1 MHYTY
6 LYYKVYPNVKVKML
20 IQQVAKKLNTT
31 TRTIRHYEDLGIIKS
46 DRLANN
52 YRVYDEKNYDKLK
65 FLVRARNLGFSLKEC
80 KELIKLFEN
89 NTRQSSLVR
98 EIAKKKLNDLKL
110 QIKELDNLKV
120 SLEWLVNKCPGNEKP
135 DCPIIDEL
143 AKD

>member
-1 MHYTY
+1 MF
-6 LYYKVYPNVKVKML
+6 
-20 IQQVAKKLNTT
+20 IQQVAKKLNIT

-46 DRLANN
+46 DRLENN

-89 NTRQSSLVR
+89 STRKSSRVR

-143 AKD
+143 ARD

>member
-1 MHYTY
+1 MF
-6 LYYKVYPNVKVKML
+6 
-20 IQQVAKKLNTT
+20 IQQVAKKLNIT

-46 DRLANN
+46 DRLENN

-110 QIKELDNLKV
+110 QIKELENLKI

-143 AKD
+143 ARD

>member
-1 MHYTY
+1 MF
-6 LYYKVYPNVKVKML
+6 
-20 IQQVAKKLNTT
+20 IQQVAKKLNIT
-31 TRTIRHYEDLGIIKS
+31 TRTIRHYEDMGIIKS
-46 DRLANN
+46 DRLENN

-110 QIKELDNLKV
+110 QIKELDNLKI
-120 SLEWLVNKCPGNEKP
+120 SLEWLINKCPGNEKP

-143 AKD
+143 ARD

>member
-1 MHYTY
+1 MF
-6 LYYKVYPNVKVKML
+6 
-20 IQQVAKKLNTT
+20 IQQVAKKLNIT
-31 TRTIRHYEDLGIIKS
+31 TRTIRHYEDMGIIKS
-46 DRLANN
+46 DRLENN

-89 NTRQSSLVR
+89 NTRQSSIVR

-110 QIKELDNLKV
+110 QIKELENLKI
-120 SLEWLVNKCPGNEKP
+120 SLEWLVKKCPGNEKP

-143 AKD
+143 ARD

>member
-1 MHYTY
+1 MF
-6 LYYKVYPNVKVKML
+6 
-20 IQQVAKKLNTT
+20 IQQVAKKLNIT
-31 TRTIRHYEDLGIIKS
+31 TRSIRHYEDLGIIKS
-46 DRLANN
+46 DRLENN

-110 QIKELDNLKV
+110 QIKELQNLKI

>member
-1 MHYTY
+1 MF
-6 LYYKVYPNVKVKML
+6 
-20 IQQVAKKLNTT
+20 IQQVAKKLNIT
-31 TRTIRHYEDLGIIKS
+31 TRTIRHYEELGIIKS
-46 DRLANN
+46 NRLENN
-52 YRVYDEKNYDKLK
+52 YRVYDAENYDKLK

-89 NTRQSSLVR
+89 DTRKSASVR
-98 EIAKKKLNDLKL
+98 DIAKKKLNDLKL

>member
-1 MHYTY
+1 MF
-6 LYYKVYPNVKVKML
+6 
-20 IQQVAKKLNTT
+20 IQQVAKKLNIT
-31 TRTIRHYEDLGIIKS
+31 TRTIRHYEDMGIIKS
-46 DRLANN
+46 DRLENN

-110 QIKELDNLKV
+110 QIKELENLKI

>member
-1 MHYTY
+1 MF
-6 LYYKVYPNVKVKML
+6 
-20 IQQVAKKLNTT
+20 IQQVAKKLNIT
-31 TRTIRHYEDLGIIKS
+31 TRTIRYYEDLGIIKS
-46 DRLANN
+46 NRLENN
-52 YRVYDEKNYDKLK
+52 YRVYDTENYDKLK

-89 NTRQSSLVR
+89 DTRKSASVR
-98 EIAKKKLNDLKL
+98 DIAKKKLNDLKL

>member
-1 MHYTY
+1 MF
-6 LYYKVYPNVKVKML
+6 
-20 IQQVAKKLNTT
+20 IQQVAKKLNIT
-31 TRTIRHYEDLGIIKS
+31 TRTIRHYEDMGIIKS
-46 DRLANN
+46 DRLENN

-110 QIKELDNLKV
+110 QIKELENLKI
-120 SLEWLVNKCPGNEKP
+120 SLEWLVKKCPGNEKP

-143 AKD
+143 ARD

>member
-1 MHYTY
+1 MF
-6 LYYKVYPNVKVKML
+6 
-20 IQQVAKKLNTT
+20 IQQVAKKLNIT
-31 TRTIRHYEDLGIIKS
+31 TRTIRHYEDMGIIKS
-46 DRLANN
+46 DRLENN

-89 NTRQSSLVR
+89 NTWQSSLVR

-110 QIKELDNLKV
+110 QIKELENLKI

-143 AKD
+143 ARD

>member
-1 MHYTY
+1 MF
-6 LYYKVYPNVKVKML
+6 
-20 IQQVAKKLNTT
+20 IQQVAKKLNIT

-46 DRLANN
+46 KRLENN
-52 YRVYDEKNYDKLK
+52 YRVYDTKNYDKLK

-89 NTRQSSLVR
+89 ESRQSSSVR

-110 QIKELDNLKV
+110 QIQELDNLKV
-120 SLEWLVNKCPGNEKP
+120 SLEWLVKKCPGNEKP
-135 DCPIIDEL
+135 NCPIIDEL

>member
-1 MHYTY
+1 MF
-6 LYYKVYPNVKVKML
+6 
-20 IQQVAKKLNTT
+20 IQQVAKKLNIT

-46 DRLANN
+46 DRLENN

-110 QIKELDNLKV
+110 QIKELENLKI
-120 SLEWLVNKCPGNEKP
+120 SLEWLVKKCPGNEKP
-135 DCPIIDEL
+135 NCPIIDEL
-143 AKD
+143 ARD

>member
-1 MHYTY
+1 MF
-6 LYYKVYPNVKVKML
+6 
-20 IQQVAKKLNTT
+20 IQQVAKKLNIT

-46 DRLANN
+46 DRLENN

-110 QIKELDNLKV
+110 QIKELDNLKI

-143 AKD
+143 ARD

>member
-1 MHYTY
+1 MF
-6 LYYKVYPNVKVKML
+6 
-20 IQQVAKKLNTT
+20 IQQVAKKLNIT

-46 DRLANN
+46 DRLENN

-110 QIKELDNLKV
+110 QIKELQNLKI